1 MTICASEDAAALD
14 SPPRAALTL
23 AADGSYAARLTRHD
37 DAAGSWYPERWTI
50 SGPEPY
56 AVPLPGSQPEE
67 PDSALLPLADGRVVI
82 VRRVADRFTV
92 SLLSPTGPGTQE
104 VLVGAVAAQALTLLP
119 PAPGGLL
126 GYALVPGAGSTAVW
140 RVHGGTTGPERVAV
154 VPGGCT
160 GGAWLDHDGRL
171 LAVDRELDGRTK
183 TVVVDLARGG
193 EISPLLQ
200 ITEESNDRLVL
211 ADPESGLL
219 LVRSDAPG
227 RDRLGWGVLGSSL
240 PMRFPE
246 CLRAP
251 DMAVTPFAVQS
262 GRTLPPE
269 NCAVAFR
276 LDCLAG
282 TRLGVWRPSERRLR
296 QFPAPE
302 GWLAGSGRWAPNGEL
317 LLPYATE
324 AVPCGV
330 ARMAVPLE
338 PVAAAG
344 ARAATRGKTGT
355 DTAPEAGAEPEAE
368 AGVPAAANG
377 RTGAGVPAGVG
388 GPAEAK
394 VAADAGGPVVAGSA
408 AEVVVGS
415 AAEVVVPPSGIAG
428 AKLADALIPPDP
440 GAVGGG
446 RIVLDAMENGA
457 DSTASPQPKP
467 LAAEPLGIPPHPRM
481 CRPVPLQQ
489 APLATQ
495 ESLWSADSRPVTIP
509 AGAVQP
515 VDPAPDGTARVASRR
530 EPGEVPMR
538 TAVSDL
544 TE

>member
-1 MTICASEDAAALD
+1 MTICAGQDAAALD

-50 SGPEPY
+50 GGPEPY

-104 VLVGAVAAQALTLLP
+104 VLVGAVAARALTLLP

-140 RVHGGTTGPERVAV
+140 RVHGGAAGPERVAV

-160 GGAWLDHDGRL
+160 GGVWLDHGGRL

-193 EISPLLQ
+193 EVSPLLQ
-200 ITEESNDRLVL
+200 ITEESDDRLVL
-211 ADPESGLL
+211 ADPDSGLL

-227 RDRLGWGVLGSSL
+227 HDRLGWGVLGSSL
-240 PMRFPE
+240 PVRFPE
-246 CLRAP
+246 CLRVP
-251 DMAVTPFAVQS
+251 DMAVTPFAVRP

-269 NCAVAFR
+269 DCAVAFR
-276 LDCLAG
+276 LDGPPG

-296 QFPAPE
+296 RFPAPE
-302 GWLAGSGRWAPNGEL
+302 GWLAGSGRWAPDGEL

-330 ARMAVPLE
+330 ARMAIPLE
-338 PVAAAG
+338 PVAGAG
-344 ARAATRGKTGT
+344 ARAATRGETGT
-355 DTAPEAGAEPEAE
+355 EGEPGAGEPEGGEPEAGA
-368 AGVPAAANG
+368 GVPVEASSP
-377 RTGAGVPAGVG
+377 TGAGVPAEPGVPVAVG
-388 GPAEAK
+388 GAAEAAVPPGGIAEAK
-394 VAADAGGPVVAGSA
+394 VADVA
-408 AEVVVGS
+408 V
-415 AAEVVVPPSGIAG
+415 
-428 AKLADALIPPDP
+428 PPDP
-440 GAVGGG
+440 GATEGAL
-446 RIVLDAMENGA
+446 IVLDTVEIGV
-457 DSTASPQPKP
+457 DSTASPQSEPP
-467 LAAEPLGIPPHPRM
+467 AGEPLDLPPHPRM

-495 ESLWSADSRPVTIP
+495 ESRWSADSRPVSIP

-515 VDPAPDGTARVASRR
+515 VDPATDGTARVTPRR
-530 EPGEVPMR
+530 EPGEVPTR
-538 TAVSDL
+538 TAASDL

>member
-1 MTICASEDAAALD
+1 MTICAGQDAAALD

-50 SGPEPY
+50 GGPEPY

-119 PAPGGLL
+119 PTPGGLL

-140 RVHGGTTGPERVAV
+140 RVHGGAAGPERVAV

-227 RDRLGWGVLGSSL
+227 HDRLGWGVLGSSL
-240 PMRFPE
+240 PVRFPE

-282 TRLGVWRPSERRLR
+282 TRLGVWRPPERRLR

-338 PVAAAG
+338 PVAGSG
-344 ARAATRGKTGT
+344 ARAATRGKNGT
-355 DTAPEAGAEPEAE
+355 ETEPEPEPDAGAG
-368 AGVPAAANG
+368 AGGPA
-377 RTGAGVPAGVG
+377 GAGVPAEAG
-388 GPAEAK
+388 GPAEAR
-394 VAADAGGPVVAGSA
+394 GPVVA
-408 AEVVVGS
+408 GS
-415 AAEVVVPPSGIAG
+415 AAEVVVPPSGIADAEIAA
-428 AKLADALIPPDP
+428 AKDVDALVPPDP
-440 GAVGGG
+440 GGVDGG
-446 RIVLDAMENGA
+446 RIVLDAGENGA

-467 LAAEPLGIPPHPRM
+467 LAAEPLGFPPHPRM

-495 ESLWSADSRPVTIP
+495 ESLWSADSRPVSIS

-515 VDPAPDGTARVASRR
+515 VDPATDGTARVTSRR